1 MNATV
6 TTIIMKKQQ
15 KIKTFV
21 VSCGGLRF
29 H

>member
-6 TTIIMKKQQ
+6 TTIIMKQQQ

-21 VSCGGLRF
+21 ASCGGLWV

>member
-6 TTIIMKKQQ
+6 TTIIMKQQQ

-21 VSCGGLRF
+21 ASCGGLQF

>member
-6 TTIIMKKQQ
+6 TTIIMKQQQ

-21 VSCGGLRF
+21 ASCGGLRF

>member
-6 TTIIMKKQQ
+6 TTIIMKQQQ

-21 VSCGGLRF
+21 ASCGGSRF

>member
-6 TTIIMKKQQ
+6 TTIIMKQQQ

-21 VSCGGLRF
+21 ASCGGSQF

>member
-6 TTIIMKKQQ
+6 TTIIMKQQQ

-21 VSCGGLRF
+21 ASCGGYRF

>member
-6 TTIIMKKQQ
+6 TTIIMKQQQ

-21 VSCGGLRF
+21 ASCGGLRF
-29 H
+29 C

>member
-6 TTIIMKKQQ
+6 TTIIMKQQQ

-21 VSCGGLRF
+21 ASCGGLWF